1 MAAETELSLESSLT
15 AMDWLPRLTVGGA
28 LNGGG
33 IPGKNQQGRNA
44 LVDQSKGTIP
54 MRKSPSSPHDTSAVW
69 DESQQAAKDGKP
81 PYSYANLITF
91 AINSAPQKR
100 MTLSEIYQW
109 ICDSFPYYRD
119 AGSGWK
125 NSIRHNLSLNKCF
138 MKVARSKD
146 DPGKGSY
153 WAIDQNPQEDSLP
166 TRQKLRKRRNSDRSS
181 PYSPDDSLHSS
192 GGSIQGVISPT
203 LAQINR
209 VNIPSQ
215 AAQLQQQLQILQS
228 QQQQQQPGQDVG
240 TKLFESNPN
249 IEDLSASFR
258 SLYKSVFESSMNGPL
273 SQFHQVDSATASP
286 QQSLVGSPNG
296 SQLQQ
301 SQQYLGNLSLNSS
314 NLDWLQNL
322 DLLKESVRTANWN
335 DVDVSQF
342 QGLMESMKQADLKN
356 WSLAPEQFAD
366 LASSLS
372 QFFQQTGLLSQSLGG
387 LSASSAAT
395 GSGFNSSQHSNY
407 SNSTTGGHSSIMGSP
422 NLLSPDNSA
431 TSLGLSPH
439 GLSPHHQLSVSPRH
453 QTTMQPPR
461 THQVPTVHVQAVPSY
476 TAEEEEDTFDWDSIV

>member
-15 AMDWLPRLTVGGA
+15 AMDWLPRLNVGGA

-33 IPGKNQQGRNA
+33 IPGKNQQGRNSA
-44 LVDQSKGTIP
+44 VDQSKGTIP
-54 MRKSPSSPHDTSAVW
+54 MRKSPSSPHDTSATW
-69 DESQQAAKDGKP
+69 DESQQVAKDGKP

-153 WAIDQNPQEDSLP
+153 WAIDQNPQEDTLP

-192 GGSIQGVISPT
+192 GGSVQGVMSPT
-203 LAQINR
+203 LAQIN
-209 VNIPSQ
+209 IPNT
-215 AAQLQQQLQILQS
+215 AAQLQQQLLQT
-228 QQQQQQPGQDVG
+228 QQQQQQPPSQDVG

-273 SQFHQVDSATASP
+273 SQFHQVDSNTPSP

-296 SQLQQ
+296 NQLQQ
-301 SQQYLGNLSLNSS
+301 SQQYLGQLSLNSS

-335 DVDVSQF
+335 DIDVSQF

-356 WSLAPEQFAD
+356 WSLEPQQFAD
-366 LASSLS
+366 LAASLN
-372 QFFQQTGLLSQSLGG
+372 QFFQQTGLLTQSLGG

-407 SNSTTGGHSSIMGSP
+407 SNSTTGGHSSLMGSP
-422 NLLSPDNSA
+422 NLLSPDNSS

-453 QTTMQPPR
+453 QTTIPQPR
-461 THQVPTVHVQAVPSY
+461 AHQVPTVHVQTVPNY
-476 TAEEEEDTFDWDSIV
+476 PADEEEDTFDWDSIV

>member
-1 MAAETELSLESSLT
+1 MAAEADLSLTSSLT
-15 AMDWLPRLTVGGA
+15 AMDWLPRLSVGGA

-33 IPGKNQQGRNA
+33 IHGKNQQERNS

-54 MRKSPSSPHDTSAVW
+54 MRKSPSSPHDTSATW
-69 DESQQAAKDGKP
+69 DDSQQAAKDGKP

-91 AINSAPQKR
+91 AINSAPKKR

-153 WAIDQNPQEDSLP
+153 WAIDQNPQDDPLP

-192 GGSIQGVISPT
+192 GASLTGMVSPT
-203 LAQINR
+203 LAQ
-209 VNIPSQ
+209 VNIIPQ
-215 AAQLQQQLQILQS
+215 AAMLQHQLQLL
-228 QQQQQQPGQDVG
+228 QQQQQQQQQAAGQDIG

-258 SLYKSVFESSMNGPL
+258 SLYKSVFENSMNGPL
-273 SQFHQVDSATASP
+273 SQFHQVDSASVSP

-296 SQLQQ
+296 NPLQQ
-301 SQQYLGNLSLNSS
+301 SQQYLGQSALNSS

-322 DLLKESVRTANWN
+322 DLLKESVRMTNWS

-342 QGLMESMKQADLKN
+342 QGLMESMKQADSKN
-356 WSLAPEQFAD
+356 WSLEPAQFAD
-366 LASSLS
+366 LAASLN
-372 QFFQQTGLLSQSLGG
+372 QFFQQTGLLSNSTNLLGLSLGG
-387 LSASSAAT
+387 TSATSAS

-407 SNSTTGGHSSIMGSP
+407 SNSTTGHSSIMGSP
-422 NLLSPDNSA
+422 NLLSPNSSSA
-431 TSLGLSPH
+431 SLGLSPH
-439 GLSPHHQLSVSPRH
+439 HMSVSPRH
-453 QTTMQPPR
+453 HTTMQPPR
-461 THQVPTVHVQAVPSY
+461 QHQVPTVHVQTVPSFPNDDV
-476 TAEEEEDTFDWDSIV
+476 EDTFDWDSIV